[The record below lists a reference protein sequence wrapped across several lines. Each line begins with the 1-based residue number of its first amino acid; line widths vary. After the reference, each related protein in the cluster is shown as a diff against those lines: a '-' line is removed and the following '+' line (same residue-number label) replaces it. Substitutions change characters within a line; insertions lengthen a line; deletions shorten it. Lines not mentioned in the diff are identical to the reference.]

1 MKASILLLFILMQ
14 LSNVFAALEL
24 EHFDKEGK
32 AFYHEIARKVGA
44 KVEARPEALQTCLE
58 RIRSLVLSDRVGF
71 FFNVSAAL
79 ENGAVILTGESERS
93 EFKDITREVFRRLGF
108 STVVDRIEVV
118 PDLKADPAPF
128 AVTVLPH
135 VMSWSRPELKGTAMD
150 EALLGEPVYI
160 LKELPGA
167 YLIKD
172 FSGYWGYAA
181 KNGFRRVSRGEF
193 IGWVNRPKANLTVD
207 FKAKDVFIP
216 AGSRLL
222 LQEWGAGETCLLLG
236 PSGETIEAPKG
247 VCQTHNRAQDLERV
261 IEQARLFLDR
271 PYNIGGKNSATGID
285 CSGLVIM
292 AYRSVG
298 LNLARDAKQ
307 QYLSGNLILPCVA
320 EALQP
325 GDALF
330 FMNETGQVDHTA
342 LYLGDGRIIHA
353 TGQQV
358 KIQSMD
364 PAAQDY
370 LKRFDHEF
378 IGAKRYWW

>member
-1 MKASILLLFILMQ
+1 MKAWGVTLLVFMQ
-14 LSNVFAALEL
+14 LNNLFAALEL
-24 EHFDKEGK
+24 EHFDHEGA
-32 AFYHEIARKVGA
+32 AFYQEIARKVGA
-44 KVEARPEALQTCLE
+44 KVEAKPEGLKTCLE

-71 FFNVSAAL
+71 FFNVSAKVEAGRL
-79 ENGAVILTGESERS
+79 VLTGESERR
-93 EFKDITREVFRRLGF
+93 EFKDITREVFQHLGF
-108 STVVDRIEVV
+108 TSVVDRIEVV

-128 AVTVLPH
+128 ALTVRPH
-135 VMSWSRPELKGTAMD
+135 VMSWSHPNLKGTAMD
-150 EALLGEPVYI
+150 EALFGEPVYI

-181 KNGFRRVSRGEF
+181 KEGFRRVSREEF
-193 IGWVNRPKANLTVD
+193 NEWVNGPKASLTADVRV
-207 FKAKDVFIP
+207 KDLFVP
-216 AGSRLL
+216 VGSRLL
-222 LQEWGAGETCLLLG
+222 VKEWGMGETGLLLG
-236 PSGETIEAPKG
+236 PSGQAIPVPKAI
-247 VCQTHNRAQDLERV
+247 CQRHDRAQDLARV
-261 IEQARLFLDR
+261 LEQARSFLDR

-342 LYLGDGRIIHA
+342 LYLGGGKIIHA
-353 TGQQV
+353 TGKQV

-364 PAAQDY
+364 PGAKDY
-370 LKRFDHEF
+370 LKRFDREF